1 MASFLPK
8 SQRDQV
14 MVLVGILGLAA
25 AGLYWNFQYVP
36 RDEELTVLQVRVD
49 SLEAANQ
56 RAKAELASG
65 SVADLQREA
74 ESLEGD
80 LVLMRQLV
88 PEGNEVPLLLEQVS
102 DAARRVGLDIGSVQP
117 LGVDQGA
124 DFDAH
129 RYKLSLQG
137 SYHTVAEFLTNV
149 GSLTRIV
156 APMNVA
162 VTVAQTPA
170 AARPGGVAPTVS
182 ATFELHTYVVRNAGG
197 GAQ

>member
-8 SQRDQV
+8 TQREQL
-14 MVLVGILGLAA
+14 MVLVGILGVAA
-25 AGLYWNFQYVP
+25 AGLYWNFKYVP
-36 RDEELTVLQVRVD
+36 RSAELDGLQTRVD
-49 SLEAANQ
+49 SLEAHNQ

-74 ESLEGD
+74 EALEGD

-129 RYKLSLQG
+129 RYQLSLQG

-156 APMNVA
+156 APMNVTLTSA
-162 VTVAQTPA
+162 SSA
-170 AARPGGVAPTVS
+170 AARPGGVVPTVT
-182 ATFELHTYVVRNAGG
+182 ATFELHTYVVRNAPG